1 MNIYCFVFCQKVDPF
16 ELEDIKVL
24 HTYVNGRPL
33 NITDKVVHVPHK
45 KPQWVLSCHARK
57 TRSFKNLLLDYH
69 VKEYSRS

>member
-24 HTYVNGRPL
+24 HTYVNGRRL

-45 KPQWVLSCHARK
+45 KPQ
-57 TRSFKNLLLDYH
+57 
-69 VKEYSRS
+69 